1 MTRFAAPAAILCVLL
16 TLIVLYVEPQSDA
29 DAILGPIAQDASK
42 IVSANDRQLIIAMVS
57 ANPQTRNAAAH
68 GIAAWLAT
76 QDLASRVQTGPE
88 ALSSSF
94 LDWAWEQRFR
104 LSPPTKDDLSIE
116 SMTRRLAQARK
127 ALARESGML
136 IGDRLLRDPTGSFAN
151 LVDRLGSAPL
161 GLTQIDGVWQSR
173 DDTAAIVFVT
183 LEDRPFRAAETTN
196 LASQIRARAKEF
208 DVESY
213 LLGPRIIAAEIS
225 TQTSQA
231 ASFAAL
237 VATGLLLAWLV
248 WILRSGRRLLSTFLP
263 LALGIASATL
273 VVQLGFGS
281 VHVVAL
287 GFGGAL
293 TGLAL
298 DYPLHLLSHGK
309 ETRRQ
314 TERLVLIG
322 AFTTSVGFLALFGSG
337 VPALMQTGLFVATGL
352 AVAAISSQL
361 IVPKTDA
368 GLRAPPMERLVWLLP
383 YKGWVEASL
392 VIASIA
398 VIASVPAGSV
408 RTLFEP
414 LGQVDAVIARFA
426 KMLPLPSG
434 QHVII
439 VEGKNLDELLER
451 QAALRPTLDAAVAQ
465 GALGRYSML
474 GLFMSARPVNAVSEP
489 LPREEF
495 NRRAMEALRANGMV
509 PGFASTQTDEYQSA
523 LMAHKISPKILE
535 AFQETK
541 NIAANLRP
549 VKSGWRERVQ
559 LFDPREPHTLS
570 IAVSSAKVPGV
581 EMFDV
586 RQKIEAS
593 LIELRH
599 LVATWLGLGALAAFV
614 VLAVGL
620 GDWRRAIRIALTT
633 ASATAVTAATLT
645 LSGGTLGVFQIVAL
659 TLIVGIGIDYGL
671 FLSGPEKLQGQ
682 HVRYRSVALCAGST
696 LIAFSV
702 MALTSVRILQEV
714 GLTVSLGVIVVVCF
728 NLAQPSVKVAARDD
742 GDIGR
747 A

>member
-1 MTRFAAPAAILCVLL
+1 MTLFAVPAAILGVLL
-16 TLIVLYVEPQSDA
+16 SLIVLHVELASDA
-29 DAILGPIAQDASK
+29 GAILGPVAQDASK
-42 IVSANDRQLIIAMVS
+42 IERANDRQLIIALVS
-57 ANPQTRNAAAH
+57 GNPQTRNAAAR
-68 GIAAWLAT
+68 GIAAWLTT
-76 QDLASRVQTGPE
+76 QGLVSSVQAGPE

-94 LDWAWEQRFR
+94 LNWLWERRFR
-104 LSPPTKDDLSIE
+104 LNPPTKDDLSIE
-116 SMTRRLAQARK
+116 GMSHRLAQARK
-127 ALARESGML
+127 ALTQGSGML

-151 LVDRLGSAPL
+151 LVGRLGSAPS
-161 GLTQIDGVWQSR
+161 GLRQIDGVWQSR

-183 LEDRPFRAAETTN
+183 LDDRPFRTAETTG
-196 LASQIRARAKEF
+196 LARQIRARAKEF
-208 DVESY
+208 KVESY
-213 LLGPRIIAAEIS
+213 LLGARIIAAEIS

-237 VATGLLLAWLV
+237 AATGLLLAWLA

-263 LALGIASATL
+263 LALGIASSTL

-322 AFTTSVGFLALFGSG
+322 AITTSVGFLALFGSG

-352 AVAAISSQL
+352 AVAALSSRS

-368 GLRAPPMERLVWLLP
+368 VLRAPPMERLVWRLP
-383 YKGWVEASL
+383 YKEWVEASV
-392 VIASIA
+392 VIAGIA
-398 VIASVPAGSV
+398 VIASAPAGSV

-414 LGQVDAVIARFA
+414 PGQVDAVIARFA

-474 GLFMSARPVNAVSEP
+474 SLFMSAKPVIAVATR
-489 LPREEF
+489 LPPEEF
-495 NRRAMEALRANGMV
+495 NHRAMEALRANGMV
-509 PGFASTQTDEYQSA
+509 PGFASTQTDEYRAA
-523 LMAHKISPKILE
+523 LMAPEISPEDLE
-535 AFQETK
+535 AFPET
-541 NIAANLRP
+541 NIIATDLRP
-549 VKSGWRERVQ
+549 IKSGWRERIQ
-559 LFDPREPHTLS
+559 LFDPREPQTLS
-570 IAVSSAKVPGV
+570 IAVSSAKVAGV

-586 RQKIEAS
+586 RQKIEVA

-599 LVATWLGLGALAAFV
+599 RVATWLGLGALAAFA
-614 VLAVGL
+614 VLAIGL

-633 ASATAVTAATLT
+633 AAATAVTAATLT

-671 FLSGPEKLQGQ
+671 FLSGREKLQS
-682 HVRYRSVALCAGST
+682 HYMRYRSVALCAGST
-696 LIAFSV
+696 LIAFSI
-702 MALTSVRILQEV
+702 MALASVRILQEV

-728 NLAQPSVKVAARDD
+728 NLAQPQRKGTGAR
-742 GDIGR
+742 
-747 A
+747 